1 VRDFRLAARSRI
13 FSGGRASLWAKAV
26 GATRHRSP
34 SAERQNVASN
44 KRSSPATREESDAFA
59 QTRRIQPDA
68 ERRHAG
74 PPFNSGSALGADQ
87 EEPVIANV
95 SRQTYP
101 FSLPDLPY
109 AYDALE
115 PHIDQKTLQL
125 HHRGHHNTYVQ
136 KLNEALQ
143 KETALHGV
151 TLEQLLSDVAKLPEG
166 IRAAVANNGGGHVL
180 HDFFW
185 NAMKPAPNPEPRGA
199 LAEAIKRDFGT
210 AVDFRKKF
218 SDASAKHFASGW
230 VTLVL
235 DHGTKKL
242 EIVNLKDH
250 TVPDSRTKTAL
261 IILDVWEH
269 AYYLK
274 YQNRRPEFIEAF
286 WNVVNWTHAEEKFAA
301 AAGSR

>member
-1 VRDFRLAARSRI
+1 MTRD
-13 FSGGRASLWAKAV
+13 
-26 GATRHRSP
+26 
-34 SAERQNVASN
+34 
-44 KRSSPATREESDAFA
+44 ESDAEGL
-59 QTRRIQPDA
+59 TRRIHPRATRRQAVQPLI
-68 ERRHAG
+68 
-74 PPFNSGSALGADQ
+74 SGFTRS

-95 SRQTYP
+95 SRQNYP

-143 KETALHGV
+143 KETELHAL
-151 TLEQLLSDVAKLPEG
+151 TLEQLLRDVAKLPESL
-166 IRAAVANNGGGHVL
+166 RAAVANNGGGHVL

-185 NAMKPAPNPEPRGA
+185 NALSPAPNAEPRGA
-199 LAEAIKRDFGT
+199 LAAAIDREFGSL
-210 AVDFRKKF
+210 ADFRKKF

-235 DHGTKKL
+235 DHGSKKL
-242 EIVNLKDH
+242 EIVDLKDH
-250 TVPDSRTKTAL
+250 TVPDAERKTAL

-286 WNVVNWTHAEEKFAA
+286 WKVVNWTHAEEKFAR
-301 AAGSR
+301 AAGAR

>member
-1 VRDFRLAARSRI
+1 MQPLI
-13 FSGGRASLWAKAV
+13 
-26 GATRHRSP
+26 
-34 SAERQNVASN
+34 SACTD
-44 KRSSPATREESDAFA
+44 PEE
-59 QTRRIQPDA
+59 I
-68 ERRHAG
+68 
-74 PPFNSGSALGADQ
+74 
-87 EEPVIANV
+87 VIANV

-143 KETALHGV
+143 KESSLHAA
-151 TLEQLLSDVAKLPEG
+151 TLEQLLSDVAKLPESV
-166 IRAAVANNGGGHVL
+166 RTAVVNNGGGHVL

-185 NAMKPAPNPEPRGA
+185 NAMKPAPNGEPGGA
-199 LAEAIKRDFGT
+199 LATAIERDFG
-210 AVDFRKKF
+210 ALADLRKKF
-218 SDASAKHFASGW
+218 SDAAAKHFASGW

-235 DHGTKKL
+235 DHGSKKL

-250 TVPDSRTKTAL
+250 TVPDPRRTTAL

-269 AYYLK
+269 AYYVK

-286 WNVVNWTHAEEKFAA
+286 WNVVNWTHAEEKFAR
-301 AAGSR
+301 AAGAR